1 MKKWISRYTETVS
14 FWIML
19 AALLCFGLAFFV
31 STWKNPTPPY
41 HLLILLFLP
50 AVLYG
55 ILTWMEIRW
64 KYGSVAAGIGGIL
77 AIPILLTC
85 FFFWIGIGLV
95 SQSSEN
101 PAYYPRV
108 YRFHRDLPGMEYFPA
123 EIPED
128 AEDVVFRYSNII
140 FAPGRDRAKHIQLTC
155 SGLELSDISAQ
166 FSGIAVRVESAAYV
180 TEYVLYDAA
189 WKREDW
195 KEEKDVYCSV
205 TVNTYKGTVMYH
217 IRIEI

>member
-19 AALLCFGLAFFV
+19 AALLCFGLAFIV

-140 FAPGRDRAKHIQLTC
+140 F
-155 SGLELSDISAQ
+155 GLLRSMLFGVA
-166 FSGIAVRVESAAYV
+166 FS
-180 TEYVLYDAA
+180 LFLHP
-189 WKREDW
+189 
-195 KEEKDVYCSV
+195 SV
-205 TVNTYKGTVMYH
+205 TLLYIFIHLSFLVFLRIGNTLVVDRNQVNAFFSVTAF
-217 IRIEI
+217 